1 MKWLKYILTVYK
13 KVKKNLKNTKCNI
26 DLIKNVYMRV
36 CEWVR
41 GALTSTVVGDA
52 LIHLPRKVNYPM
64 AALVKK
70 ASYSHHCNIFV
81 TSFWNIY
88 YIFNLDSSSNNIGFT

>member
-1 MKWLKYILTVYK
+1 
-13 KVKKNLKNTKCNI
+13 
-26 DLIKNVYMRV
+26 MRV

-52 LIHLPRKVNYPM
+52 LIHLPRKVNNPM

-70 ASYSHHCNIFV
+70 RATHTIA
-81 TSFWNIY
+81 IY
-88 YIFNLDSSSNNIGFT
+88 LLLHVLE